1 MSDPLIYNKAIE
13 REKASQRKEVK
24 MNECAFCELDAVSGV
39 DAIEGNEY
47 YSVCADDLARLIADF
62 GMVAV
67 ELDTEVEY
75 CDCGCRY

>member
-1 MSDPLIYNKAIE
+1 
-13 REKASQRKEVK
+13 

-75 CDCGCRY
+75 CSCGCRY